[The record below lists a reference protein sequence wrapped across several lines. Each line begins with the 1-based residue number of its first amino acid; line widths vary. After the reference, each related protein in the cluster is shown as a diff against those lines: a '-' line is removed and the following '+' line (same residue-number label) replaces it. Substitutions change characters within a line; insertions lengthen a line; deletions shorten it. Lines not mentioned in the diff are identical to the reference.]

1 MDDLLMVHEGDALQD
16 LLHEA
21 HARPLSQH
29 ELVLDHPVEEL
40 SAANAGKN
48 IAEILF
54 LGKMSRHSSSEDDQ
68 VSKITSQLC
77 RLNLRLQVQSYGG
90 EEMATL
96 LLCCAV
102 PSFLEREIALR
113 SAYRIRRIQ
122 FSREVQNYNKR
133 NN

>member
-1 MDDLLMVHEGDALQD
+1 MDDLLMVHVGDALQD

-21 HARPLSQH
+21 NARALSQNK
-29 ELVLDHPVEEL
+29 LVLDHPVEEL

-54 LGKMSRHSSSEDDQ
+54 WGKMSRHSSSEDDQ

-90 EEMATL
+90 EEMSTL
-96 LLCCAV
+96 LLCCALL
-102 PSFLEREIALR
+102 SRKGDRAALSIQNKEDPVFPR
-113 SAYRIRRIQ
+113 S
-122 FSREVQNYNKR
+122 SKL
-133 NN
+133 